1 MILDAATYEPYE
13 FDKVD
18 NKELL
23 DRVMWWE
30 EKSHKGFPVFE
41 KAVIE
46 TIVGSYGASIGRTTF
61 DTAIMIGRLEQA
73 LFSFVKVEKIPRQT
87 IRAHL
92 CPKCRAN
99 DKTVRDA
106 LIDRFALFDKE
117 RGKGTKNKRDF
128 FYGFSADMWSA
139 YAVGVTLI
147 DREKGKDTK

>member
-23 DRVMWWE
+23 DRIMWWE
-30 EKSHKGFPVFE
+30 EKCRKGFPVFE

-106 LIDRFALFDKE
+106 LIERFALFDKE

-147 DREKGKDTK
+147 DREKGKDAK